1 LSPEFKEIDN
11 KGLILNVKALNY
23 GYWPGQ
29 GSGQQQKMCVIP
41 QELKDLS
48 LQFENF
54 YKRIHFRRNLL
65 WLMHHG

>member
-1 LSPEFKEIDN
+1 MSPEFKEIDN

-48 LQFENF
+48 
-54 YKRIHFRRNLL
+54 
-65 WLMHHG
+65 